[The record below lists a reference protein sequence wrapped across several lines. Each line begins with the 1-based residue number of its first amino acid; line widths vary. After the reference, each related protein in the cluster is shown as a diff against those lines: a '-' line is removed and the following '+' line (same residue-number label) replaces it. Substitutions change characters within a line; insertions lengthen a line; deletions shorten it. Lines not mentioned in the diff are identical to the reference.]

1 MNNQINVIHIGVARR
16 WKAMAI
22 LIKCNLTRKGF
33 NSNIIDY
40 AVKQAKRL
48 NINGYSASESMR
60 LAIGLAERIHIG
72 QLR

>member
-1 MNNQINVIHIGVARR
+1 MNNQSNVVHIGVARR
-16 WKAMAI
+16 WRVMRY
-22 LIKCNLTRKGF
+22 LIECALIRKGLKE
-33 NSNIIDY
+33 NIIDY